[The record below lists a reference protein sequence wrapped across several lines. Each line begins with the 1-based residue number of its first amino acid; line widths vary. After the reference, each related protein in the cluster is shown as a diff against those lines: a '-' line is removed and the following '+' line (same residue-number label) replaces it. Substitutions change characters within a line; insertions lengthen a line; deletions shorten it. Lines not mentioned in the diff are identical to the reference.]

1 MGDDDR
7 DSGALLRAA
16 GGSVMRKLR
25 GWLMRLCGLFTRKQ
39 REREFAEELESHL
52 ALHME
57 DNLRAGMSPEEARRQ
72 ALIKLGGVT
81 LTRECYREQ
90 RGLPMLETLIQDLR
104 YGLRMLHKNPGF
116 SLVAI
121 LTLALGIGANT
132 AIFSVVNAVL
142 LKPLPYPEPGQLVQL
157 RLEGAGKPDTV
168 IGSTAFVGVKAQSQS
183 LSRIAAYTGGDMTLT
198 GGGSAERVEA
208 GAVTADFFPL
218 LGVQSALGRNFT
230 PEEDTPNGPKAV
242 ILGHGLW
249 QSRFGGDANVLGRTI
264 TLNEQS
270 YTVVGILPA
279 RFQYPEPFQLWIPL
293 ALSETS
299 AALAGYG
306 EGMVL
311 LKAIARLKPGVT
323 LEQAQAEVQTIAQR
337 IQPGGSSA
345 TAGGN
350 SRPRGEA
357 GEGGRRGDSVLTL
370 VGLHEQVVG
379 DVKRALLVL
388 LGAVALVL
396 LIACANVA
404 NLLLARAA
412 TRQREMAVRA
422 ALGAGRLRIARQL
435 LTESV
440 LLSLAGGGLGLL
452 VAFWGVRAL
461 GQWSGASLPA
471 MHGIGIDAWVLAFT
485 LGVSVVTGLA
495 FGLVPAVQ
503 AWRTDVNAALKEEGR
518 GDTGG
523 RRHWLRHLLVVSEV
537 ALALVLL
544 IGAGLLIKSFSRLTE
559 INPGFQTDGVL
570 TFQVTLT
577 EEKSSAQKVNFTQQI
592 VERLKALPGVEAAA
606 ATDSLPLTPFNRIGP
621 AEIEGQPPIDIN
633 KLRRGELRVRPVSR
647 PVVTTDYFNAMGIQL
662 KNGRTFTSQDARP
675 NAGVVIVNEA
685 FEKHH
690 FPGGSAIG
698 KRIHLLGPSA
708 GPHWLTVVGVVSD
721 VRQTGLAGEV
731 MPEVYSPQ
739 LEDVGESLS
748 FAVRV
753 TGEPI
758 NFSPAVRRVVAEVE
772 PSQALHNVMTM
783 GERLAKTTTS
793 QRLNTVLLGSFAGL
807 ALLLAVV
814 GIYGVMSYA
823 VTQRRREIGVR
834 MAMGAQPGDVL
845 RLVIGG
851 GMKLVLIGALLGLG
865 GALALTRLL
874 KTLLF
879 GVSATDPLTFIVV
892 PILLLVVA
900 LLACFVPA
908 RRATKVDPLIALRS
922 E

>member
-1 MGDDDR
+1 MN
-7 DSGALLRAA
+7 LRP
-16 GGSVMRKLR
+16 LR
-25 GWLMRLCGLFTRKQ
+25 GWLLRLFGLFHRNQ
-39 REREFAEELESHL
+39 SEQEFAEELASHL
-52 ALHME
+52 AFHME

-72 ALIKLGGVT
+72 ALIKLGGVA
-81 LTRECYREQ
+81 LTQERYREQ

-104 YGLRMLHKNPGF
+104 FGLRMLHKNPGF

-142 LKPLPYPEPGQLVQL
+142 LKPLPYPEPGQLAQL
-157 RLEGAGKPDTV
+157 RIVRSGKPDTV
-168 IGSTAFVGVKAQSQS
+168 IGSAAFVQVKAQSQS
-183 LSRIAAYTGGDMTLT
+183 LARIAAYSGGDMTLT
-198 GGGSAERVEA
+198 GAGAAEGVVA

-218 LGVQSALGRNFT
+218 LGVLPALGRNFT
-230 PEEDTPNGPKAV
+230 QEEDTPNGPKAA

-249 QSRFGGDANVLGRTI
+249 QSRFGGDADVLGRTI

-323 LEQAQAEVQTIAQR
+323 LEQAQTELQTIAQR
-337 IQPGGSSA
+337 IQPGGPTA
-345 TAGGN
+345 TPGGN
-350 SRPRGEA
+350 PRSR
-357 GEGGRRGDSVLTL
+357 GEGGGRGGRGDNVLTL

-379 DVKRALLVL
+379 DVKGMLLVL
-388 LGAVALVL
+388 LGAVAFVL

-422 ALGAGRLRIARQL
+422 ALGAGRLRVARQL

-461 GQWSGASLPA
+461 GQWSGSSLPA

-485 LGVSVVTGLA
+485 LGVSVLTGLA
-495 FGLVPAVQ
+495 FGLAPAFQ
-503 AWRTDVNAALKEEGR
+503 AARADVNAALKQESHGEM
-518 GDTGG
+518 GG
-523 RRHWLRHLLVVSEV
+523 HRKWLRHFLVVSEV

-544 IGAGLLIKSFSRLTE
+544 IGAGLLIKSFSRLHDV
-559 INPGFQTDGVL
+559 NPGFRTDGVL
-570 TFQVTLT
+570 TFQVTLA
-577 EEKSSAQKVNFTQQI
+577 EGKSSPQKVNFIKQI
-592 VERLKALPGVEAAA
+592 VERLKALPGVQAVA
-606 ATDSLPLTPFNRIGP
+606 ATDSLPLTQFNRISP
-621 AEIEGQPPIDIN
+621 AEIEGRPPID
-633 KLRRGELRVRPVSR
+633 LRKAKPGEVKPVSR
-647 PVVTTDYFNAMGIQL
+647 PTVTLDYFNAMGIPL
-662 KNGRTFTSQDARP
+662 KNGRAFTLQDARAP
-675 NAGVVIVNEA
+675 AESVIVNEA

-690 FPGGSAIG
+690 FPGQSAVG
-698 KRIHLLGPSA
+698 KRIRLRARGA
-708 GPHWLTVVGVVSD
+708 EARWQTVVGVVSD
-721 VRQTGLAGEV
+721 VRQSGLAGDV
-731 MPEVYSPQ
+731 LPEVYSPE
-739 LEDVGESLS
+739 LEDVGGDLS
-748 FAVRV
+748 FVIRA
-753 TGEPI
+753 TGEPASLI
-758 NFSPAVRRVVAEVE
+758 SAVRRLVAEVE
-772 PSQALHNVMTM
+772 PNQALHNVMTM
-783 GERLAKTTTS
+783 EQRLANTTAS
-793 QRLNTVLLGSFAGL
+793 RRLNTALLGSFAGV

-834 MAMGAQPGDVL
+834 MALGAQRDDVS
-845 RLVIGG
+845 RLVIGE
-851 GMKLVLIGALLGLG
+851 GMKLALIGALLGLG

-879 GVSATDPLTFIVV
+879 GVSATDPLTFIV
-892 PILLLVVA
+892 IAALLIMVA
-900 LLACFVPA
+900 LLACWIPA
-908 RRATKVDPLIALRS
+908 RRATKVDPLIALRH

>member
-1 MGDDDR
+1 M
-7 DSGALLRAA
+7 
-16 GGSVMRKLR
+16 
-25 GWLMRLCGLFTRKQ
+25 
-39 REREFAEELESHL
+39 HI
-52 ALHME
+52 E
-57 DNLRAGMSPEEARRQ
+57 DNLRAGMSPEEARRR

-81 LTRECYREQ
+81 LTQERYREQ

-104 YGLRMLHKNPGF
+104 FGLRMLHKNPGF

-142 LKPLPYPEPGQLVQL
+142 LKPLPYPEPGQLAQL
-157 RLEGAGKPDTV
+157 RIVRSGKPDTV
-168 IGSTAFVGVKAQSQS
+168 IGSAAFVQVKAQSQS
-183 LSRIAAYTGGDMTLT
+183 LARIAAYSGGDMTLT
-198 GGGSAERVEA
+198 GAGAAEGVVA

-218 LGVQSALGRNFT
+218 LGVLPALGRNFT
-230 PEEDTPNGPKAV
+230 QEEDTPNGPKAA

-249 QSRFGGDANVLGRTI
+249 QSRFGGDADVLGRTI

-323 LEQAQAEVQTIAQR
+323 LEQAQTELQTIAQR
-337 IQPGGSSA
+337 IQPGGPTA
-345 TAGGN
+345 TPGGN
-350 SRPRGEA
+350 PRSR
-357 GEGGRRGDSVLTL
+357 GEGGGRGDSVLTL

-379 DVKRALLVL
+379 DVKGMLLVL
-388 LGAVALVL
+388 LGAVAFVL

-422 ALGAGRLRIARQL
+422 ALGAGRLRVARQL

-440 LLSLAGGGLGLL
+440 LLSLTGGGLGLS
-452 VAFWGVRAL
+452 VAFWGIRAL
-461 GQWSGASLPA
+461 GQWSGSSLPA

-485 LGVSVVTGLA
+485 LGVSVLTGLA
-495 FGLVPAVQ
+495 FGLAPAFQ
-503 AWRTDVNAALKEEGR
+503 AARADVNAALKQESHGEM
-518 GDTGG
+518 GG
-523 RRHWLRHLLVVSEV
+523 HRKWLRHFLVVSEV

-544 IGAGLLIKSFSRLTE
+544 IGAGLLIKSFSRLHDV
-559 INPGFQTDGVL
+559 NPGFRTDGVL
-570 TFQVTLT
+570 TFQVTLA
-577 EEKSSAQKVNFTQQI
+577 EGKSSPQKVNFIKQI
-592 VERLKALPGVEAAA
+592 VERLKALPGVQAVA
-606 ATDSLPLTPFNRIGP
+606 ATDSLPLTQFNRISP
-621 AEIEGQPPIDIN
+621 AEIEGRPPID
-633 KLRRGELRVRPVSR
+633 LRKAKPGEVKPVSR
-647 PVVTTDYFNAMGIQL
+647 PTVTLDYFNAMGIPL
-662 KNGRTFTSQDARP
+662 RSGRAFTLQDARSP
-675 NAGVVIVNEA
+675 AESVIVNEA

-690 FPGGSAIG
+690 FPGQSAVG
-698 KRIHLLGPSA
+698 KRIRLRARGAEAS
-708 GPHWLTVVGVVSD
+708 WQTVVGVVSD
-721 VRQTGLAGEV
+721 VRQSGLAGDV
-731 MPEVYSPQ
+731 MPEVYSPE
-739 LEDVGESLS
+739 LEDVGGELS
-748 FAVRV
+748 FVIRA
-753 TGEPI
+753 TGEPASLI
-758 NFSPAVRRVVAEVE
+758 SAVRRVVAEVE
-772 PSQALHNVMTM
+772 PNQALHNVMTM
-783 GERLAKTTTS
+783 EQRLANTTTS
-793 QRLNTVLLGSFAGL
+793 RRLNTALLGSFAGV

-834 MAMGAQPGDVL
+834 MALGAQRGDVS
-845 RLVIGG
+845 RLVIGE
-851 GMKLVLIGALLGLG
+851 GMKLALIGALLGLG

-879 GVSATDPLTFIVV
+879 GVSATDPLTFIV
-892 PILLLVVA
+892 IAALLIMVA
-900 LLACFVPA
+900 LLACWIPA
-908 RRATKVDPLIALRS
+908 RRATKVAPLIALRH